1 MKSLTNYYVKKSFSN
16 LCWHSFYQKI
26 KSIRITSIAC
36 SWYLRA
42 SSWSIEP
49 PVGIDIGQNP
59 SQTYRFSA
67 FWLRSKCSI
76 CSYQLNI
83 WYGLHSRSRILN
95 WFLTDWIHGWAC
107 SPGPAGCHG
116 LALPPWAASF
126 SLQNKSLF
134 AYCCLWKVH
143 QIYPSTIKYKQ
154 PQRTRSI
161 RFFSSLNVI
170 YLLSYHYPITSH
182 FCLD

>member
-1 MKSLTNYYVKKSFSN
+1 MPSQIEKKTVFYKWNMKILLHFETFQPIIKSSEGEKSLPTMRRG
-16 LCWHSFYQKI
+16 H
-26 KSIRITSIAC
+26 
-36 SWYLRA
+36 
-42 SSWSIEP
+42 
-49 PVGIDIGQNP
+49 
-59 SQTYRFSA
+59 RFSA

-116 LALPPWAASF
+116 IALPPWAASF
-126 SLQNKSLF
+126 SLQNKSSF
-134 AYCCLWKVH
+134 AYCCLWKVNR
-143 QIYPSTIKYKQ
+143 IDSNTIKYKQ
-154 PQRTRSI
+154 RQRTRSI
-161 RFFSSLNVI
+161 RFFSSLNIV
-170 YLLSYHYPITSH
+170 YLLSYYYLIISH

>member
-1 MKSLTNYYVKKSFSN
+1 MFVHEWWCHLFE
-16 LCWHSFYQKI
+16 KI
-26 KSIRITSIAC
+26 S
-36 SWYLRA
+36 
-42 SSWSIEP
+42 
-49 PVGIDIGQNP
+49 VGRYFFVNH
-59 SQTYRFSA
+59 RFSA

-116 LALPPWAASF
+116 IALPPWAASF
-126 SLQNKSLF
+126 SLQNKSSF

-143 QIYPSTIKYKQ
+143 QIYSSAIKYKQ
-154 PQRTRSI
+154 RQRTRSI
-161 RFFSSLNVI
+161 QFFSSLNI
-170 YLLSYHYPITSH
+170 LSLLSYYYPIISH
-182 FCLD
+182 FCSD